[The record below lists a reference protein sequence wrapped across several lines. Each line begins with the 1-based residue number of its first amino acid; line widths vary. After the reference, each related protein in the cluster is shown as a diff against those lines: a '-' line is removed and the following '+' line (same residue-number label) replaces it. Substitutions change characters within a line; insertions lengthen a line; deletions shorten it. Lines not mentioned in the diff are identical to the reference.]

1 MQINQYIQS
10 HSDRYLEELKSF
22 LRIPSISA
30 DKKYADG
37 IEKAAD
43 FLIVSLEN
51 IGMESCA
58 KYYEGGNP
66 IIFGERIIDDG
77 LPTILI
83 YGHYDVQPADP
94 IDLWHSDPFDP
105 IIKNGKIYARG
116 ACDDKAQVYLIVKA
130 IEILNSLDL
139 SSCNIKIIF
148 EGEEE
153 IGSVS
158 LERFLIN
165 NLEMLQADTFLVCDT
180 AMQNE
185 NQPTLITSLRGI
197 LYTEIEVSGVPN
209 DLHSGMLGGPFI
221 NAIQVLCD
229 LISKLKDQN
238 NTILIPKFYDN
249 IIPIFA
255 NDKDYSGTEIPSEL
269 TEYIIQENKF
279 SVKEQIAERP
289 SLDIHG
295 IQGGYNGEGPKTIV
309 PAFASAKLSMRLV
322 DGQDYN
328 KILDS
333 LLSYLQE
340 HAPKQVKIKLKKIA
354 TSNAV
359 TLSKENKAY
368 SIAKLALEKV
378 FYKEPVAV
386 KIGGTIPV
394 VSMIKDLLKIEPI
407 LMGFGLDSDNIHAP
421 NESFSLSNFY
431 KGIETL
437 VFYFQE
443 CINLKKINNTKIKIY
458 EKSI

>member
-1 MQINQYIQS
+1 MQIKHYIQT
-10 HSDRYLEELKSF
+10 HSDRYLEELKAF
-22 LRIPSISA
+22 LRIQSISA
-30 DKKYADG
+30 DKKYAG
-37 IEKAAD
+37 SIEKAAD
-43 FLIVSLEN
+43 FLIEALESVG
-51 IGMESCA
+51 IKKCA

-66 IIFGERIIDDG
+66 IVFGERIVDLS
-77 LPTILI
+77 LPTVLI

-94 IDLWHSDPFDP
+94 IDLWHSDPFEP
-105 IIKNGKIYARG
+105 IIKDEKIYARG

-158 LERFLIN
+158 LERFVKN
-165 NLEMLQADTFLVCDT
+165 NLEMLQSDTFLVCDT

-197 LYTEIEVSGVPN
+197 LYAEIEVTGVPN
-209 DLHSGMLGGPFI
+209 DLHSGMLGGPFV

-229 LISKLKDQN
+229 LISKLKDQDN
-238 NTILIPKFYDN
+238 RILIPGFYDD
-249 IIPIFA
+249 ITPVF
-255 NDKDYSGTEIPSEL
+255 DKDYYGTEIPSEL
-269 TEYIIQENKF
+269 KEYIIQEHEF

-289 SLDIHG
+289 TLDIHG

-309 PAFASAKLSMRLV
+309 PSFASAKLSMRLV
-322 DGQDYN
+322 EGQDHN
-328 KILDS
+328 KIYTS
-333 LLSYLQE
+333 LLSYL
-340 HAPKQVKIKLKKIA
+340 HAPAPAQVQIKLKKIA

-359 TLSKENKAY
+359 NLSEENTAFNNAKSALKNVFHKEA
-368 SIAKLALEKV
+368 I
-378 FYKEPVAV
+378 AV

-394 VSMIKDLLKIEPI
+394 VSMIKELLQIEPI

-437 VFYFQE
+437 VLFFQE
-443 CINLKKINNTKIKIY
+443 CKNLKKTNSNIIKNY